1 MPGFPSGCRRRILSP
16 EQLPVPKPPRQA
28 PTPPGRPGRPSRPA
42 SGLPASSGASPKA
55 GPPRA
60 QRRIPAERTRVPDG
74 RKEGAL
80 VSLPQRLEQDVNWLI
95 TDFADRVPSIAHAI
109 VVSSD
114 GLPMAFSQNLPTDRV
129 DQLAAVTSGLTSLT
143 QGAARIFQGGVV
155 TQVVVE
161 MQHGVLIEMAISDA
175 STLAVLAAA
184 DCDLGLVAYEMTL
197 LAEKVRGALTP
208 ATR

>member
-1 MPGFPSGCRRRILSP
+1 MP
-16 EQLPVPKPPRQA
+16 E
-28 PTPPGRPGRPSRPA
+28 
-42 SGLPASSGASPKA
+42 KA
-55 GPPRA
+55 
-60 QRRIPAERTRVPDG
+60 

-95 TDFADRVPSIAHAI
+95 TNFADRVPSIAHAI

>member
-1 MPGFPSGCRRRILSP
+1 VSSLD
-16 EQLPVPKPPRQA
+16 
-28 PTPPGRPGRPSRPA
+28 RPA
-42 SGLPASSGASPKA
+42 
-55 GPPRA
+55 
-60 QRRIPAERTRVPDG
+60 
-74 RKEGAL
+74 
-80 VSLPQRLEQDVNWLI
+80 QDINWLV
-95 TDFADRVPSIAHAI
+95 TDFAERVPSIAHAI

-114 GLPMAFSQNLPTDRV
+114 GLPVAFSEGIPTDRV

-143 QGAARIFQGGVV
+143 QGAARIFQGGAV

-161 MQHGVLIEMAISDA
+161 MQEGLLIEMSISSA

-197 LAEKVRGALTP
+197 LADKVRGTLTP

>member
-1 MPGFPSGCRRRILSP
+1 MS
-16 EQLPVPKPPRQA
+16 E
-28 PTPPGRPGRPSRPA
+28 
-42 SGLPASSGASPKA
+42 
-55 GPPRA
+55 
-60 QRRIPAERTRVPDG
+60 
-74 RKEGAL
+74 EGAP
-80 VSLPQRLEQDVNWLI
+80 VSPLDRPPQDVNWLV
-95 TDFADRVPSIAHAI
+95 TEFVERVPSIAHAI

-114 GLPMAFSQNLPTDRV
+114 GLPMAFSEGIPTDRV

-143 QGAARIFQGGVV
+143 QGAARIFQGGAV

-161 MQHGVLIEMAISDA
+161 MQEGLLIEMAISGT

-197 LAEKVRGALTP
+197 LANKMRGTLTP

>member
-1 MPGFPSGCRRRILSP
+1 MP
-16 EQLPVPKPPRQA
+16 E
-28 PTPPGRPGRPSRPA
+28 
-42 SGLPASSGASPKA
+42 KA
-55 GPPRA
+55 
-60 QRRIPAERTRVPDG
+60 

-95 TDFADRVPSIAHAI
+95 TNFADRVPSIAHAI

-208 ATR
+208 APR

>member
-1 MPGFPSGCRRRILSP
+1 MP
-16 EQLPVPKPPRQA
+16 E
-28 PTPPGRPGRPSRPA
+28 
-42 SGLPASSGASPKA
+42 
-55 GPPRA
+55 
-60 QRRIPAERTRVPDG
+60 
-74 RKEGAL
+74 KEGAL
-80 VSLPQRLEQDVNWLI
+80 VSLPQHLEQDVNWLI
-95 TDFADRVPSIAHAI
+95 TNFADRVPSIAHAI

-114 GLPMAFSQNLPTDRV
+114 GLPMAFSQSLPTDRV

-208 ATR
+208 AAR